1 MVMQSSRA
9 VKTDAKNAKDL
20 GREKRPPPPS
30 PCYIF
35 ATFPQFE
42 SLAQATSEESL
53 QAERGDLEF
62 INAGFYCRKELI
74 ATTEVQEWQTRR

>member
-9 VKTDAKNAKDL
+9 VKTDAKNATDL
-20 GREKRPPPPS
+20 GRERAIAPS

-42 SLAQATSEESL
+42 SLAQATLEESL
-53 QAERGDLEF
+53 QAERGALEF
-62 INAGFYCRKELI
+62 MNAGFYCRRELI
-74 ATTEVQEWQTRR
+74 ATTEVQE